1 MIFSKKDFREWG
13 ITGMKEVIATLII
26 SVVTLGLLMIGI
38 NLWRGN
44 IDIIRLS
51 AEQTHEME
59 KVGEVDFIPLQKD
72 SLHGSEVISI
82 IRYFSKD
89 SNVQIN
95 VLIDGNE
102 RSFRLETYDS
112 SAYNIPF
119 EMKFEKEI
127 LYENNKIV
135 EVNFSEL
142 K

>member
-1 MIFSKKDFREWG
+1 
-13 ITGMKEVIATLII
+13 MKEVIATLII
-26 SVVTLGLLMIGI
+26 SVVILGLLMIGI

-44 IDIIRLS
+44 IDIMRLA

-59 KVGEVDFIPLQKD
+59 KVGEVDFISLQKD
-72 SLHGSEVISI
+72 SLYGSEVISI

-89 SNVQIN
+89 SSVQIN
-95 VLIDGNE
+95 VLIAGNE
-102 RSFRLETYDS
+102 RSFKLETYDS
-112 SAYNIPF
+112 PVYNIPF

>member
-1 MIFSKKDFREWG
+1 
-13 ITGMKEVIATLII
+13 MKEVIATLII
-26 SVVTLGLLMIGI
+26 SVVILGLLMIGI

-44 IDIIRLS
+44 IDIIRLT

-59 KVGEVDFIPLQKD
+59 KIGKVDFIALQKD
-72 SLHGSEVISI
+72 FLIGSEVISI

-95 VLIDGNE
+95 VIIAGNE
-102 RSFRLETYDS
+102 RRYTTESYDS
-112 SAYNIPF
+112 SVYNIPF